1 MASLTTHIACQAV
14 LVYALK
20 LAFCNTKPTDDAG
33 QVTCFNRTCSWAPFL
48 PHAGSRSS
56 KCHVHLRLG
65 DWVICRTARRHRVS
79 DIGLVGSMVQH
90 WTGSA
95 EAAAPLLSPK

>member
-20 LAFCNTKPTDDAG
+20 LAFCKTMMTDDAG
-33 QVTCFNRTCSWAPFL
+33 QVTCFNRTCHGAPFL
-48 PHAGSRSS
+48 RHADSKTS

-65 DWVICRTARRHRVS
+65 DWVICRTARRQHVS
-79 DIGLVGSMVQH
+79 DIGRVG
-90 WTGSA
+90 
-95 EAAAPLLSPK
+95 